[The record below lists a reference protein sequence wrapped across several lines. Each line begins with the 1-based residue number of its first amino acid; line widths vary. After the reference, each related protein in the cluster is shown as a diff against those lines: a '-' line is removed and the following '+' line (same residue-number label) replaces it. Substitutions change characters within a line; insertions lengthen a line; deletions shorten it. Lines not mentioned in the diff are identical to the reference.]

1 MLFATR
7 PRLFHSRLL
16 ALLVVIGGL
25 ASGCQSSRRSFSFQ
39 PMPGR
44 VQAVKA
50 AAAAA
55 ATPEAAAA
63 PLAVTAAKTAAQP
76 ILALPAAREYRR
88 ALPQPEPLM
97 ASTKTADIATLPMV
111 RPAATH
117 RRPLLARAHAPAEA
131 GLGTTVLGVLGLVV
145 LPIAL
150 LGLLLSGGGLVW
162 GIVAGAAA
170 LAVLVAYIDPFGR
183 R

>member
-1 MLFATR
+1 MHFTT
-7 PRLFHSRLL
+7 PCRLFGFQWL
-16 ALLVVIGGL
+16 AALVIFAGL
-25 ASGCQSSRRSFSFQ
+25 ASGCQSSRPSFSFQ
-39 PMPGR
+39 PAPGR
-44 VQAVKA
+44 VRPATAAMRPLTATASAEALVAPA

-55 ATPEAAAA
+55 AQPANHRVVGHAPHRLKPPIQPAVGQAGTLPDTPS
-63 PLAVTAAKTAAQP
+63 LVK
-76 ILALPAAREYRR
+76 R
-88 ALPQPEPLM
+88 M
-97 ASTKTADIATLPMV
+97 ATL
-111 RPAATH
+111 RPRVLLSRPHAT
-117 RRPLLARAHAPAEA
+117 AEA

-150 LGLLLSGGGLVW
+150 IGLAISGGGLVW